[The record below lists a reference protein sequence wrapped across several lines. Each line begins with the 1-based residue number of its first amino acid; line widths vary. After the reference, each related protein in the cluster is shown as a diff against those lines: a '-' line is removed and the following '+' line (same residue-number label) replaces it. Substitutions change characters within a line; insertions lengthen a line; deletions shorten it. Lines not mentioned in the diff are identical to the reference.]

1 MKKFISVLVGL
12 SAGVVLA
19 EVPHKASESFA
30 LGAATIENT
39 KDYVV
44 WTPKTIDVSGV
55 LPASATGTVKHVEDS
70 VTNTVATITVASGL
84 GTTVVTNG
92 PYLFKGGKLVF
103 SGFGTNAAAGTV
115 RVVFTQYP

>member
-1 MKKFISVLVGL
+1 MKKALTIVAALI
-12 SAGVVLA
+12 AGAAFA
-19 EVPHKASESFA
+19 EVPHKATASFA

-55 LPASATGTVKHVEDS
+55 LPAAATGTVKHVEDGI
-70 VTNTVATITVASGL
+70 TNTVATIIVASGV
-84 GTTVVTNG
+84 GSTTVTNG

-103 SGFGTNAAAGTV
+103 SAFGTNAAAGSV
-115 RVVFTQYP
+115 KVVFTQYP